1 MPRYLISY
9 LGGNH
14 PSSPEEGQRHFAR
27 YMDWLNGLG
36 DAAVSPA
43 NPLANTHCIHPD
55 GSQHAG
61 GQSGMSGFT
70 IVEAETMEAALS
82 IARDCPFLEID
93 GTLEVSELMPM
104 PGLG

>member
-14 PSSPEEGQRHFAR
+14 PSSPAEGQRHFAR
-27 YMDWLNGLG
+27 YMEWLNGLG

-43 NPLANTHCIHPD
+43 NPLANTQLVQPD
-55 GSQHAG
+55 GSHVEG
-61 GQSGMSGFT
+61 SHTGMSGFT
-70 IVEAETMEAALS
+70 IVEAESMEAALA

-93 GTLEVSELMPM
+93 GSLEVSELMPM
-104 PGLG
+104 PGLA